1 MKTPVSTKETRA
13 EQAEQALR
21 TRIAR
26 TRYEH
31 ETGGTTVDGMHVATD
46 RQSQALITGAFSSAK
61 DAQESGDPFSIRW
74 KSAGGWVELDADQM
88 IGLGRAVRQHVQA
101 CFDREKELTEA
112 VAAGTFTEA
121 MLDEGWPK

>member
-1 MKTPVSTKETRA
+1 MRKVT
-13 EQAEQALR
+13 QAEMDERDTQALMN
-21 TRIAR
+21 RIAR

-31 ETGGTTVDGMHVATD
+31 ETGGTTVDEMHVATD

-61 DAQESGDPFSIRW
+61 DAKETGEAFGIRW

-101 CFDREKELTEA
+101 CFDREKELTEE
-112 VAAGTFTEA
+112 VEDGTFEES
-121 MLDEGWPK
+121 MLDEGWP